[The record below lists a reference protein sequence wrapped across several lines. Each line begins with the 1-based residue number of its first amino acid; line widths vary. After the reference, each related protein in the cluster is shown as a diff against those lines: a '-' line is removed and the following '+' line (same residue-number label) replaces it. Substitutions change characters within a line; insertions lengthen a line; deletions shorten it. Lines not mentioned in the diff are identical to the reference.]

1 MISGNRLCLVE
12 KHETGKSPFRLVST
26 AGGEVQETNAYLDSL
41 ATRGL
46 SEKTMRIYGY
56 DLLNFY
62 KWLAGAGIELKD
74 ITRNTMLEYIRHQR
88 ETSSPAPATINHRLL
103 VVSCLYQHHFD
114 KHIPVNMD
122 SRGESAA
129 YFSPRAEHRRI
140 GWMNSIRNRRLSVRV
155 KMPRKIIVPLTRQ
168 EVSEYFQS
176 LKTWR
181 DISIT
186 GFMLFCGLRSKEVIG
201 LQLYDVNTSEGQ
213 FRVLGKGNKE
223 RLVPMPANL
232 LETVRKYL
240 RLERPE
246 TDSTYLFVVLKGP
259 KRGRPLTSGGLY
271 KIFRIH
277 RRVSGIYKANPHR
290 FRHTFGADMAR
301 AGVSLPAL
309 MRLMGHAY
317 VQTTMKYVNL
327 FAEDI
332 RDEFNRAMGKLRS
345 REVMDETKTEF

>member
-1 MISGNRLCLVE
+1 
-12 KHETGKSPFRLVST
+12 
-26 AGGEVQETNAYLDSL
+26 
-41 ATRGL
+41 
-46 SEKTMRIYGY
+46 
-56 DLLNFY
+56 
-62 KWLAGAGIELKD
+62 
-74 ITRNTMLEYIRHQR
+74 
-88 ETSSPAPATINHRLL
+88 
-103 VVSCLYQHHFD
+103 
-114 KHIPVNMD
+114 MD

-129 YFSPRAEHRRI
+129 YFSPRAGHRRI
-140 GWMNSIRNRRLSVRV
+140 GWMNSIRSRRLSVRV
-155 KMPRKIIVPLTRQ
+155 KMSQKIIVPLTRQ
-168 EVSEYFQS
+168 EVSGYFQS

-186 GFMLFCGLRSKEVIG
+186 GFMLFCGLRSKEAIG

-223 RLVPMPANL
+223 RLIPMPANL
-232 LETVRKYL
+232 LETVRKDL

-246 TDSTYLFVVLKGP
+246 TDSAYLFVVLKGP

-277 RRVSGIYKANPHR
+277 RRESGIYKANPHR

-301 AGVSLPAL
+301 AGVSIPAL

-332 RDEFNRAMGKLRS
+332 RDEFNRAMEKLRS

>member
-1 MISGNRLCLVE
+1 
-12 KHETGKSPFRLVST
+12 
-26 AGGEVQETNAYLDSL
+26 
-41 ATRGL
+41 
-46 SEKTMRIYGY
+46 
-56 DLLNFY
+56 
-62 KWLAGAGIELKD
+62 
-74 ITRNTMLEYIRHQR
+74 
-88 ETSSPAPATINHRLL
+88 
-103 VVSCLYQHHFD
+103 
-114 KHIPVNMD
+114 
-122 SRGESAA
+122 
-129 YFSPRAEHRRI
+129 
-140 GWMNSIRNRRLSVRV
+140 MNSIRSRRLSVRV
-155 KMPRKIIVPLTRQ
+155 KMSQKIIVPLTRQ
-168 EVSEYFQS
+168 EVSVYFQS

-186 GFMLFCGLRSKEVIG
+186 GFMLFCGLRSREAIG

-246 TDSTYLFVVLKGP
+246 TDSAYLFVVLKGP

-301 AGVSLPAL
+301 AGVSIPAL

-332 RDEFNRAMGKLRS
+332 RNEFDMAMDKLRS
-345 REVMDETKTEF
+345 KEVLNETKTEF